1 MIKQNYYFLKYIII
15 FIFSILQLIILFS
28 PSNIFSEISQS
39 SPDKIHFLKNS
50 KSYFDANL
58 SKLEINQIPIFPNV
72 IDIEID
78 STNNL
83 IYAVYSKD
91 IYILNSITND
101 RVGHIALDGSTWKI
115 AINPEINRVYVANVK
130 KINNTNTF
138 CYFCYR

>member
-1 MIKQNYYFLKYIII
+1 MIHQIFFQKILFFLSLV
-15 FIFSILQLIILFS
+15 FILQLIFLYY
-28 PSNIFSEISQS
+28 PLEIFPEVYQS
-39 SPDKIHFLKNS
+39 SSDKIHFLKSS
-50 KSYFDANL
+50 KSYFDGNFT
-58 SKLEINQIPIFPNV
+58 KLKINQIPIFPNV